1 MLNFYLNNFTDVDSL
16 ESAVRNIIIIGGRTN
31 TTGGLRLMRT
41 EIFNSANGDRPN
53 IADVAVLIT
62 GGIPTLEVDELYNE
76 VRRIKNRGIVIVG
89 VGVTGAVSVFRCC

>member
-1 MLNFYLNNFTDVDSL
+1 
-16 ESAVRNIIIIGGRTN
+16 
-31 TTGGLRLMRT
+31 MRT

-62 GGIPTLEVDELYNE
+62 GGIPTSEVDELYNE

-89 VGVTGAVSVFRCC
+89 VGVTRAVSSFRCC

>member
-1 MLNFYLNNFTDVDSL
+1 M
-16 ESAVRNIIIIGGRTN
+16 SAVRNITYIDGYTN

-62 GGIPTLEVDELYNE
+62 GGIPTREVVELYNE
-76 VRRIKNRGIVIVG
+76 VSLIKNRGIVIVG
-89 VGVTGAVSVFRCC
+89 VGVTRAVSACRCC